1 MDSLDSLQEES
12 QELKVFL
19 ADIAPKNLPKEILED
34 RMNELENLVETFWW
48 IVILTKLQKKDQ
60 PDTKTY
66 IWPWKLEEITR
77 EMIRSWANLLIIWNA
92 LKPGQIFEINEFT
105 LFVFF
110 LFEILFFNL
119 LNSFLYEF

>member
-1 MDSLDSLQEES
+1 MDTLDSLQEES

-34 RMNELENLVETFWW
+34 RMNELENLVETFGG

-66 IWPWKLEEITR
+66 I
-77 EMIRSWANLLIIWNA
+77 
-92 LKPGQIFEINEFT
+92 
-105 LFVFF
+105 
-110 LFEILFFNL
+110 
-119 LNSFLYEF
+119 

>member
-66 IWPWKLEEITR
+66 IWSGKLEEITQAVKK
-77 EMIRSWANLLIIWNA
+77 I
-92 LKPGQIFEINEFT
+92 KC
-105 LFVFF
+105 
-110 LFEILFFNL
+110 
-119 LNSFLYEF
+119 